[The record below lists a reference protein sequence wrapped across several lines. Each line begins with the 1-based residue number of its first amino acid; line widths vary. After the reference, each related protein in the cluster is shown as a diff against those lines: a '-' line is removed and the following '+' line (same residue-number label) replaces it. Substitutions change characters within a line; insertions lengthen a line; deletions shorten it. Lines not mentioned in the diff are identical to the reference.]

1 MFSFTLTIV
10 ARVHK
15 VVKRK
20 GAMWKS
26 GQKVKLLKG
35 AYAGI
40 HNNDVYATLEY
51 FLIGGLQGDAGGK

>member
-1 MFSFTLTIV
+1 M
-10 ARVHK
+10 HK
-15 VVKRK
+15 VVKKK

-40 HNNDVYATLEY
+40 HNNDVYATIEY
-51 FLIGGLQGDAGGK
+51 FVIEGLQGDAGGK